1 MAMVFLLDRLNRPRP
16 AEGPRRVW
24 KPEIDIGGSCSF
36 SSRVRRV
43 VIPRGS
49 RHKTAARGLDPAHR
63 YFET

>member
-1 MAMVFLLDRLNRPRP
+1 LIASVARILPKVH
-16 AEGPRRVW
+16 RRVQ
-24 KPEIDIGGSCSF
+24 KPEIDIGRSCSF
-36 SSRVRRV
+36 SSRARRV